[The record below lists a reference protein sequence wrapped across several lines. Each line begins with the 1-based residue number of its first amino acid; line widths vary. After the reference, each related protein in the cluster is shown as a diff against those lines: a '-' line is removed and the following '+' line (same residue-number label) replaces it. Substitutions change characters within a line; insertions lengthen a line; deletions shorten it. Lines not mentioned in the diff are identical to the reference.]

1 MTADTLVQYGGAASE
16 ISLPKILARMETG
29 GPVIDEVLS
38 RTALQ
43 EAGLRDWTLLVSL
56 A

>member
-1 MTADTLVQYGGAASE
+1 MTADTLVQYGGAGSE
-16 ISLPKILARMETG
+16 TSLPKILAHIGTE
-29 GPVIDEVLS
+29 GPATVEMLS
-38 RTALQ
+38 WTALQ